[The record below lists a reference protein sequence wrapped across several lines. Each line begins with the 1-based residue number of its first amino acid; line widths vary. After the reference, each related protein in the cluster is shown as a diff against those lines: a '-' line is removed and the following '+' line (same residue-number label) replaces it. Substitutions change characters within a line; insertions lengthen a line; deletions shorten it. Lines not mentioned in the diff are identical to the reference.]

1 MATGSTLS
9 LAIPPSPA
17 LPVEGDRLTFHWTT
31 DAPDAK
37 NWVGI
42 YDGDRRPGTGSSL
55 LWKYTPAGSG
65 DVQLDTSALTGG
77 PYTAYLLAKDGYG
90 VLAQTAPFTFRPK
103 PAVVRPHAAVDA
115 LTATPVAPG
124 AAVSVR
130 LGGLWSRPAGNP
142 PGSAAF
148 RKISGPAW
156 LAVGADGT
164 VTGTAPA
171 GRPARD
177 PELLVV
183 GVKDG
188 AGATDTVTVQ
198 VPVADPAGPLR
209 LKTASWN
216 LADAGAAFTDAV
228 EKQLR
233 VVLAQGLD
241 VLGLQ
246 ETAGSAARTLADAL
260 GWHAYQSPGSVGI
273 LSRYPLT
280 AVTPPTADVPA
291 AGATLQLPG
300 GRTVRFW
307 AAHLDESDYGPYAV
321 QDGRTAAQVVA
332 AENGSLRLR
341 QAKALAAALAAD
353 AAAGVP
359 VVLAGALASPSHLDW
374 TAATAAAHGG
384 AGPVAWP
391 VTTALQAAGLTDTFR
406 EEYRDPAKAAG
417 VTWSPT
423 RRQRAAG
430 KAEPQDR
437 IDYVLHRGP
446 LKLVEAHT
454 LVADW
459 PATGTDPAALAANQ
473 WPSDAAA
480 AVATFQL

>member
-1 MATGSTLS
+1 MATGSA
-9 LAIPPSPA
+9 LALTSSA
-17 LPVEGDRLTFHWTT
+17 DPVEGDRLTFHWTT
-31 DAPDAK
+31 DAPDQK

-42 YDGDRRPGTGSSL
+42 YDGSRRPGTGSSL
-55 LWKYTPAGSG
+55 LWKYTPAGAG

-90 VLAQTAPFTFRPK
+90 ILAQTAPFTFRPK

-115 LTATPVAPG
+115 LTTAPVAPG

-142 PGSAAF
+142 AGTATF
-148 RKISGPAW
+148 RKVSGPAW
-156 LAVGADGT
+156 ASVAADGLL
-164 VTGTAPA
+164 TGTAPA
-171 GRPARD
+171 GAPAD
-177 PELLVV
+177 PEVVVV
-183 GVKDG
+183 GVKDS

-198 VPVADPAGPLR
+198 IPVADPAGPLR
-209 LKTASWN
+209 LKAASWN
-216 LADAGAAFTDAV
+216 LANAGAGFTDAS

-246 ETAGSAARTLADAL
+246 ETAGTAAQKLADAL
-260 GWHAYQSPGSVGI
+260 GWYAYQSAGSVGI

-280 AVTPPTADVPA
+280 AVTPATASLPA

-300 GRTVRFW
+300 GRTARFW
-307 AAHLDESDYGPYAV
+307 TAHLDEADYGPYAV
-321 QDGRTAAQVVA
+321 QDGRSTAQVLA
-332 AENGSLRLR
+332 AENGSVRLR
-341 QAKALAAALAAD
+341 QARALADAVRAD
-353 AAAGVP
+353 AAAGTP
-359 VVLAGALASPSHLDW
+359 LLLAGALASPSHLDW
-374 TAATAAAHGG
+374 TAATAPAHGG
-384 AGPVAWP
+384 VGPLAWP
-391 VTTALQAAGLTDTFR
+391 VTGALQAAGLTDSFR
-406 EEYRDPAKAAG
+406 EENGNPVKAPGA
-417 VTWSPT
+417 TWSPT
-423 RRQRAAG
+423 RKQRAAG

-437 IDYVLHRGP
+437 IDYVLHTGP

-459 PATGTDPAALAANQ
+459 PATGTDQAAVAANE
-473 WPSDAAA
+473 WPSDTAA